1 MTAPTF
7 SPRFREDLAAL
18 LAWRRD
24 VRHFRQDPL
33 DESLVADL
41 LGTAQLAPSVGNS
54 QPWRFVRVHSPALRE
69 VLAAHA
75 DAEVSRAGDTA
86 YEGERHA
93 AYTALKLHALDHA
106 PEVIA
111 VFCDEATPIGMGLGA
126 ATMPQTREWSVVMAI
141 HTLWLAARAQGLGL
155 GWVSIVK
162 PETVTDLLE
171 TPPSW
176 RFVALLCLG
185 YPEEPDDVPELERK
199 GWQARLDGHA
209 HVSAR

>member
-7 SPRFREDLAAL
+7 SPSFREDLSAL

-24 VRHFRQDPL
+24 VRHFRRDSL
-33 DESLVADL
+33 DEGLVAKL
-41 LGTAQLAPSVGNS
+41 LATAQLAPSVGNS
-54 QPWRFVRVHSPALRE
+54 QPWRFVRVRSAALRE
-69 VLAAHA
+69 TLAAHA

-93 AYTALKLHALDHA
+93 TYAALKLHALDHA
-106 PEVIA
+106 PEVVA

-155 GWVSIVK
+155 GWVSIVQ
-162 PETVTDLLE
+162 PDFVTDLLE
-171 TPPSW
+171 TAPSW

-199 GWQARLDGHA
+199 GWQARLDTGP
-209 HVSAR
+209 HVSVR